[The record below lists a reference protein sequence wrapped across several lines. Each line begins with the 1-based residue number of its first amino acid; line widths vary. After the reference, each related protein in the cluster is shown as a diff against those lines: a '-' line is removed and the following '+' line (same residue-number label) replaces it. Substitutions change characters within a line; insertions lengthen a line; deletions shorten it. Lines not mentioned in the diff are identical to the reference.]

1 MPGELVQM
9 IVEVDNSQ
17 CQAPITSIN
26 ISISNTVTMRSNGAS
41 TSDHKTIYSKMINGV
56 PAGMSRKVNL
66 NIIKGKRSDQRIVP
80 TFVWTRNQA
89 NLFREAT

>member
-1 MPGELVQM
+1 
-9 IVEVDNSQ
+9 
-17 CQAPITSIN
+17 
-26 ISISNTVTMRSNGAS
+26 
-41 TSDHKTIYSKMINGV
+41 MINGV